1 MKYIVDLDALINCM
15 DLLPKPLK
23 RADGSILVR
32 LDDVKELIKAFPKD
46 ELKEAKPV
54 YRGE

>member
-1 MKYIVDLDALINCM
+1 MKYIIDVDALINCM
-15 DLLPKPLK
+15 ELIPKPLK

>member
-1 MKYIVDLDALINCM
+1 MKYIVDLDALIKCM
-15 DLLPKPLK
+15 DVLEKP
-23 RADGSILVR
+23 DGNGKLVR
-32 LDDVKELIKAFPKD
+32 LDDVKKLINAFPKD